1 MNTWQNNDS
10 FVSPVLAFEQPL
22 GQNDIN
28 DIIDISTLMTTCKN
42 SFKFLK

>member
-22 GQNDIN
+22 GQNDI
-28 DIIDISTLMTTCKN
+28 IDISTLMTTCKN